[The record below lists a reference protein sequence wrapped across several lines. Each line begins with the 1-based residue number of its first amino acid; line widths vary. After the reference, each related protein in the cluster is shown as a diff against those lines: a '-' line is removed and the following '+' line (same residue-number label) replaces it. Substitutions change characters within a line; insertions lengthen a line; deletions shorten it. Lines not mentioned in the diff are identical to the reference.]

1 MGLSLSLTVYV
12 HSLVV
17 CRSCEC
23 CGCTHAVVVVL
34 PGSMETTP
42 FDDAVAH
49 SINQSGAPSSAS
61 ASSVMHP
68 PPPQLLERRLESGDT
83 ADSRRPSVCARKDV
97 EWPPPPSHHQIE
109 QQTHSRIEADFSYTN
124 DDDAGPFVSCHC
136 DWLLRDCLCC
146 CGRKGKKAAT
156 VQLWRVL

>member
-1 MGLSLSLTVYV
+1 METDGSLSLSNCVCTF
-12 HSLVV
+12 SRR

-34 PGSMETTP
+34 PGSVETTP

-68 PPPQLLERRLESGDT
+68 PPPATSGAST
-83 ADSRRPSVCARKDV
+83 
-97 EWPPPPSHHQIE
+97 
-109 QQTHSRIEADFSYTN
+109 RI
-124 DDDAGPFVSCHC
+124 
-136 DWLLRDCLCC
+136 R
-146 CGRKGKKAAT
+146 
-156 VQLWRVL
+156 